1 MNLNHRLSELIEAC
15 FTGLWVQSCEHED
28 ALAEIAEMCRRENW
42 HMATWDV
49 AAGLQIPGQANGQAQ
64 DAGGSDPLAAIR
76 AINALATPNGSA
88 ILVLVNFHKFLNS
101 PEIIQAVAKQ
111 ILAGKNNR
119 TFLVILSP
127 LVQIPPELEK
137 QILVVE
143 HELPTREQVKNI
155 FSSICAGDAEAEFP
169 DGNERESILD
179 AAAGLTRY
187 EAEGAASLSL
197 VRHGRITAEAIWE
210 LKSQMLKKSGLLS
223 LHRGSEAFSGLGGLE
238 AMKSFCLRAMRCQ
251 GHRDPLR
258 RPRGVLLL
266 GVPGTGKSAFA
277 KALGRETNRPTL
289 VLDIGSL
296 MGSLVGQTEQNIR
309 QALRIADAM
318 APCVLFLDEVEKA
331 LSGVNSSGDSG
342 VSARLFGTFLSWL
355 NDHDSDVFVVATCNN
370 ISSLPPEFAR
380 AERFDGVFF
389 LDLPGEQQKQAI
401 WKLYLEMFGLDAD
414 QARPND
420 LDWTGAEIRSCCR
433 LAALLDVPLTVAA
446 QNVVPVA
453 VTAAESITRLRD
465 WASGRCLNAEAAG
478 IYLRNPN
485 AVPKQRRQI
494 QRNDPSSN

>member
-1 MNLNHRLSELIEAC
+1 LAI
-15 FTGLWVQSCEHED
+15 WDCEQ
-28 ALAEIAEMCRRENW
+28 
-42 HMATWDV
+42 
-49 AAGLQIPGQANGQAQ
+49 GLQIPGQANRQTQ
-64 DAGGSDPLAAIR
+64 DAGASDPLAAIR
-76 AINALATPNGSA
+76 AINALATPEGSA
-88 ILVLVNFHKFLNS
+88 ILVLVNFHRFLNS
-101 PEIIQAVAKQ
+101 AEIIQAVAKQ
-111 ILAGKNNR
+111 IHAGKNNR

-137 QILVVE
+137 QIVVVE
-143 HELPTREQVKNI
+143 HELPNSEQVRNLI
-155 FSSICAGDAEAEFP
+155 FGIATGEGEKPEGSELQ
-169 DGNERESILD
+169 NVMD
-179 AAAGLTRY
+179 AASGLTRY
-187 EAEGAASLSL
+187 EAEGAFALSL
-197 VRHGRITAEAIWE
+197 VRHGRIAAEAVWE
-210 LKSQMLKKSGLLS
+210 LKSQMLKKNGLLS
-223 LHRGSEAFSGLGGLE
+223 LHRGTESFASLGGLE
-238 AMKSFCLRAMRCQ
+238 AVKSFCLRAIRCQ

-277 KALGRETNRPTL
+277 KALGTETGRPTL

-309 QALRIADAM
+309 QALKIADAM
-318 APCVLFLDEVEKA
+318 APCILFLDEVEKA
-331 LSGVNSSGDSG
+331 LSGANGNGDSG
-342 VSARLFGTFLSWL
+342 VSARLFGTFLTWL

-389 LDLPGEQQKQAI
+389 LDLPGEHQKQAI
-401 WKLYLEMFGLDAD
+401 WNLYLKLFGLEAA

-420 LDWTGAEIRSCCR
+420 QDWTGAEIRSCCR
-433 LAALLDVPLTVAA
+433 LAALLDVPLTAAA

-465 WASGRCLNAEAAG
+465 WASGRCLNAEAPG
-478 IYLRNPN
+478 IYFRKPN

-494 QRNDPSSN
+494 RRGDPSNN